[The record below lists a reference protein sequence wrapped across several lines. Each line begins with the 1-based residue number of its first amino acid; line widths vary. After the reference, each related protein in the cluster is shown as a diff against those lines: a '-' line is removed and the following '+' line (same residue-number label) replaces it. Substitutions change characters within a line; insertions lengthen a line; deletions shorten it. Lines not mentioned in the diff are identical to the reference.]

1 MRSAVLTERL
11 LKKRGHMSG
20 DDQSDALA
28 ARDAQAWAVLEA
40 GDPARA
46 ADLFEALLAEL
57 RDRKSV
63 V

>member
-1 MRSAVLTERL
+1 
-11 LKKRGHMSG
+11 MSG

-46 ADLFEALLAEL
+46 ADLFEALLAEQVPAYSDPTTPTPWPPATTS
-57 RDRKSV
+57 RER
-63 V
+63 